1 MKLIGLLGQAI
12 LGGFVAL
19 GSILLVFGSLYL
31 SASEQVTAQANV
43 TLKSPS
49 TPTTIPT
56 PLPFLHINPAEFML
70 PTITRNP
77 QFTPTGPSKI
87 KPTAK
92 PTPLPIP
99 SSCPPPAN
107 WSPITVQ
114 TGDTLDS
121 LAQTYATSSLFL
133 GQANC
138 LLSPNLVPGTI
149 LYVPGQPAAQP
160 PAHCGPPPGWVF
172 YTVRVFDTLTYL
184 SQLFGVTVVEL
195 QFANCMEDSTIIRV
209 GQQVYVPNVP
219 TRGVPPNIP
228 YPTYTPIP
236 YVSPTAETP
245 TAMPRPLP
253 TPASSSTIPP
263 PVASPTV
270 PTSVPPNP
278 TAKEPMPSAT
288 PDFPSPNPVSNPPS
302 GGS

>member
-1 MKLIGLLGQAI
+1 MKLIGLFGQAI

-19 GSILLVFGSLYL
+19 SSILLVFGSLYL

-56 PLPFLHINPAEFML
+56 PLPLLRINPAEFML

-77 QFTPTGPSKI
+77 QFTPTEI
-87 KPTAK
+87 QPTAN

-121 LAQTYATSSLFL
+121 LAQTYATSTLFL

-138 LLSPNLVPGTI
+138 LLSLNLVPGTI
-149 LYVPGQPAAQP
+149 LYVPGQPTDQP
-160 PAHCGPPPGWVF
+160 PTHCGPPPGWVF

-184 SQLFGVTVVEL
+184 SRLFGVTVAEL

-219 TRGVPPNIP
+219 TREVPPNVP
-228 YPTYTPIP
+228 YATYTPTP
-236 YVSPTAETP
+236 YASPTGGTP
-245 TAMPRPLP
+245 SLPP
-253 TPASSSTIPP
+253 TPVSSSTIPP

-278 TAKEPMPSAT
+278 TATEPTPSAIPLT
-288 PDFPSPNPVSNPPS
+288 PVSRPPS

>member
-1 MKLIGLLGQAI
+1 MKLIGLFGQAI

-19 GSILLVFGSLYL
+19 SSILLVFGSLYL

-56 PLPFLHINPAEFML
+56 PLPLLRNNPAEFML

-77 QFTPTGPSKI
+77 RFTPTEI
-87 KPTAK
+87 QPTAN

-121 LAQTYATSSLFL
+121 LAQTYATSTLFL

-138 LLSPNLVPGTI
+138 LLSLNLVPGTI
-149 LYVPGQPAAQP
+149 LYVPGQPTDQP
-160 PAHCGPPPGWVF
+160 PTHCGPPPGWVF

-184 SQLFGVTVVEL
+184 SRLFGVTVAEL
-195 QFANCMEDSTIIRV
+195 QFANCMEDSTVIRV

-219 TRGVPPNIP
+219 TREVPPIIP
-228 YPTYTPIP
+228 YATYTPIP
-236 YVSPTAETP
+236 YASPTAETP
-245 TAMPRPLP
+245 SPLP
-253 TPASSSTIPP
+253 TPGTSSTVPPTEASPTQETPIP
-263 PVASPTV
+263 SPTV
-270 PTSVPPNP
+270 PTQVPASP
-278 TAKEPMPSAT
+278 TATEPTPSAT
-288 PDFPSPNPVSNPPS
+288 PLTPLSGPPS

>member
-1 MKLIGLLGQAI
+1 MKLIGLFGQAI

-19 GSILLVFGSLYL
+19 SSILLVFGSLYL

-56 PLPFLHINPAEFML
+56 PLPLLRINPAEFML

-77 QFTPTGPSKI
+77 QFTPTEI
-87 KPTAK
+87 QPTAN

-121 LAQTYATSSLFL
+121 LAQTYATSTLFL

-138 LLSPNLVPGTI
+138 LLSLNLVPGTI
-149 LYVPGQPAAQP
+149 LYVPGQPTDQP
-160 PAHCGPPPGWVF
+160 PTHCGPPPGWVF

-184 SQLFGVTVVEL
+184 SRLFGVTVVKL
-195 QFANCMEDSTIIRV
+195 QFANCMEDLTIIRV

-219 TRGVPPNIP
+219 TREVPPNIP

-236 YVSPTAETP
+236 YASPTAETP
-245 TAMPRPLP
+245 SPLP

-278 TAKEPMPSAT
+278 TATEPMPSAT
-288 PDFPSPNPVSNPPS
+288 PLTPVSRPPS

>member
-1 MKLIGLLGQAI
+1 MKLIGLFGQAI

-19 GSILLVFGSLYL
+19 SSILLVFGSLYL

-56 PLPFLHINPAEFML
+56 PLPLLRINPAEFML

-77 QFTPTGPSKI
+77 QFTPTEI
-87 KPTAK
+87 QPTAN

-121 LAQTYATSSLFL
+121 LAQTYATSTLFL

-138 LLSPNLVPGTI
+138 LLSLNLVPGTI
-149 LYVPGQPAAQP
+149 LYVPGQPTDQTP
-160 PAHCGPPPGWVF
+160 THCGPPPGWVF

-184 SQLFGVTVVEL
+184 SRLFGVTVAEL

-219 TRGVPPNIP
+219 TREVPPNVP
-228 YPTYTPIP
+228 YATYTPTP
-236 YVSPTAETP
+236 YASPTGGTP
-245 TAMPRPLP
+245 SLPP
-253 TPASSSTIPP
+253 TPVSSSTITPP
-263 PVASPTV
+263 IASPTV

-278 TAKEPMPSAT
+278 TATEPMPSAT
-288 PDFPSPNPVSNPPS
+288 PLTPVSRPPS

>member
-1 MKLIGLLGQAI
+1 MKLIGLFSQAI

-19 GSILLVFGSLYL
+19 SSILLVFGSLYL

-56 PLPFLHINPAEFML
+56 PKPLLRFNPAEFML

-77 QFTPTGPSKI
+77 QFTPAEI
-87 KPTAK
+87 QPTAN

-121 LAQTYATSSLFL
+121 LAQTYATSTLFL

-149 LYVPGQPAAQP
+149 LYVPGQPTAQP

-184 SQLFGVTVVEL
+184 SRLFGVTVAEL

-219 TRGVPPNIP
+219 TREVPPNVP
-228 YPTYTPIP
+228 YATYTPIP
-236 YVSPTAETP
+236 YASPTGGTP
-245 TAMPRPLP
+245 SMPP
-253 TPASSSTIPP
+253 TPVSSSTIPP

-278 TAKEPMPSAT
+278 TATEPMPSAT
-288 PDFPSPNPVSNPPS
+288 PLTPVTRPPS